1 MFKHLKLNSKLYAIL
16 LIQIVAL
23 LISSIIAVRSMGILI
38 EGLVLSLHEVSFVSS
53 NLILNADRDLYQA
66 QIAQHS
72 IVYVPKDNQDF
83 KVLIDSFQENVDQT
97 EARVSEAKALLA
109 KENQFSNL
117 IHKNTRR
124 SGSDNFNQF
133 NQSYSEWLELST
145 TWFDELE
152 IEVNDRSNSIV
163 KLKLIDQKFEAA
175 RECLNEIEE
184 LLEVY
189 ADNDIIAK
197 RNFNYATIMQLI
209 IINGA
214 SLVVA
219 LILGFILIRN
229 ISTSLKNAIKN
240 LTESTQQIVAAS
252 NQLASSSQQLSE
264 GSAEQASAIEE
275 TSSTLEESASM
286 MQQNSANTKQAAQ
299 LSEQAKTAAV
309 KGDLEMEEM
318 LGSINEIKKSSDQI
332 AKIIKVIDD
341 IAFQTNILALN
352 AAVEAARA
360 GEAGLGFAVVA
371 EEVRNLAQ
379 RSAQAAKDT
388 SAIIEAN
395 IDLSMKGVAVTEKV
409 GEALKEITQQ
419 AKKVSELMDEIAAA
433 SQEQSQ
439 GIGQVTKAIV
449 QMESVTQQNAASAE
463 ENASASEEL
472 SAQAQNF
479 RQIVKQLLIL
489 VNGKT
494 VDKDID
500 YYESRRVEVHQNLY
514 ETGKTRSAQ
523 HPVYPKLQQFDQA
536 KPISGKHEQKTRVV
550 SPEDVIPLKNDPD
563 RF

>member
-1 MFKHLKLNSKLYAIL
+1 MVKHLKLSYKLYAIL

-23 LISSIIAVRSMGILI
+23 LISLVIAVRNSRILT
-38 EGLVLSLHEVSFVSS
+38 EGLISSLHEVSFVSS

-66 QIAQHS
+66 LISQHS
-72 IVYVPKDNQDF
+72 IIYIAKDDPDF
-83 KVLIDSFQENVDQT
+83 KGLTDSFRENT
-97 EARVSEAKALLA
+97 EQAKARVLEAKALLE
-109 KENQFSNL
+109 KDSQFNNL
-117 IHKNTRR
+117 IHKDKRR
-124 SGSDNFNQF
+124 SGLENFSLFNQY
-133 NQSYSEWLELST
+133 SSEWVKLSE

-152 IEVNDRSNSIV
+152 TEVNDRSDSNV
-163 KLKLIDQKFEAA
+163 KLRIIDQKFEVA
-175 RECLNEIEE
+175 RERLDEIEE
-184 LLEVY
+184 LLEIY
-189 ADNDIIAK
+189 ANNDIIAK
-197 RNFNYATIMQLI
+197 RNLNTATIVELLAINLLTLI
-209 IINGA
+209 VT
-214 SLVVA
+214 LV
-219 LILGFILIRN
+219 LGFWLIRS
-229 ISTSLKNAIKN
+229 ITVSLNNAIRN
-240 LTESTQQIVAAS
+240 LTESTQQIVSAS

-275 TSSTLEESASM
+275 AASTLEESTSM
-286 MQQNSANTKQAAQ
+286 LQQNSANTRQAAL
-299 LSEQAKTAAV
+299 LSEGAKTAAD
-309 KGDLEMEEM
+309 KGNIEMGEM
-318 LGSINEIKKSSDQI
+318 LVSINEIKKSSDQV

-395 IDLSMKGVAVTEKV
+395 IELSVKGVAVTEKV

-419 AKKVSELMDEIAAA
+419 AKKVSELMDEIAAT

-439 GIGQVTKAIV
+439 GIGQVSKAIM
-449 QMESVTQQNAASAE
+449 QMESVTQQNAANAE

-479 RQIVKQLLIL
+479 GQIVKELLKL
-489 VNGKT
+489 VGEKAADGNMEREVKT
-494 VDKDID
+494 VDF
-500 YYESRRVEVHQNLY
+500 HQ
-514 ETGKTRSAQ
+514 ETGKNDKTISAHQ
-523 HPVYPKLQQFDQA
+523 PLYPKLQQVNA
-536 KPISGKHEQKTRVV
+536 VKRTSGLNDKKTRVIT
-550 SPEDVIPLKNDPD
+550 PEEVIPLKDDFD